1 MIKICFVCVGN
12 TCRSVMAERLLRK
25 KLKKEKIN
33 DVKII
38 SRGVRATGENIT
50 KEAKNVL
57 KTMSAASGNRKSI
70 KLGKIDQDMLYIVM
84 TENLKGFVASKKVI
98 SIKDLVGEDLLDPYG
113 QGEHVYFET
122 ANQIIKA
129 NDVLIE
135 KIKMWRRV

>member
-1 MIKICFVCVGN
+1 
-12 TCRSVMAERLLRK
+12 MAERLLRK

-50 KEAKNVL
+50 EEARNVL
-57 KTMSAASGNRKSI
+57 KTMRAASGNRKSI
-70 KLGKIDQDMLYIVM
+70 KLGKIDQEMLYIVM
-84 TENLKGFVASKKVI
+84 TENLKGFVVDSKKVI
-98 SIKDLVGEDLLDPYG
+98 SIKDLVGEDVLDPYG
-113 QGEHVYFET
+113 QGEDVYFET

-135 KIKMWRRV
+135 KINMWRRIWLF